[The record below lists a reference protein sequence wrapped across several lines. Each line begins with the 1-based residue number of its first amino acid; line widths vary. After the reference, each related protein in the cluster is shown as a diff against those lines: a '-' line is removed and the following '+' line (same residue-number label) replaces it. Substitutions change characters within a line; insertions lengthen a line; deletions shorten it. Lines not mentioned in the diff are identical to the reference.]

1 MPSNL
6 QVKNSIKVIF
16 KDLNPLK
23 GFAVRSRRPARN
35 VSDMAQ
41 TFLPLIQGVASA
53 IPIAGPPTQAV
64 ISGLLS
70 ILQLIDRRSQNKA
83 DLACLA
89 SRLRQLSLH
98 LYNAPITQDP
108 LEQGRRD
115 SIFKILQETFEELT
129 KLQNCR
135 PESAS
140 ITQAIARCSNQIDR
154 YLVDCLV
161 VFYCLKIFGV
171 YSPFHFTHEALA
183 ILLRKQQDSV
193 GPQLTAAVALDCVTL
208 MDATGHEHR
217 ISVTF
222 CTSFQQLNV
231 TLQALFTRDSI
242 EARLQRRYMEQG
254 QYDLCIDDDKQVTRL
269 TNHEWPGIEAGTTI
283 VMRVVFEEAKADFGV
298 KRKCHFCGAVNHI
311 DNKYSLQRHAGSS
324 IDW

>member
-1 MPSNL
+1 MPFHL
-6 QVKNSIKVIF
+6 QVKNSIKVTL
-16 KDLNPLK
+16 KDLNLLK

-41 TFLPLIQGVASA
+41 TFLPLIQGVSGA
-53 IPIAGPPTQAV
+53 IPIAGSPMQAA
-64 ISGLLS
+64 ISGLLT
-70 ILQLIDRRSQNKA
+70 ILQLID
-83 DLACLA
+83 
-89 SRLRQLSLH
+89 
-98 LYNAPITQDP
+98 DP

-115 SIFKILQETFEELT
+115 SIFKTFEELIR
-129 KLQNCR
+129 LQNCR

-140 ITQAIARCSNQIDR
+140 VTQAIARCSNQIDR
-154 YLVDCLV
+154 YLADYSV
-161 VFYCLKIFGV
+161 VFYCLKIFWRV
-171 YSPFHFTHEALA
+171 LTTSLYSRSAGNSTTEAA
-183 ILLRKQQDSV
+183 GFR
-193 GPQLTAAVALDCVTL
+193 GTAVNR
-208 MDATGHEHR
+208 HEHR

-283 VMRVVFEEAKADFGV
+283 VMRVVFEEEKADFGV
-298 KRKCHFCGAVNHI
+298 KRKCHFCRIRFSAMLVARSIVEYANDDFRSPRSSRAKRSTQSSDI
-311 DNKYSLQRHAGSS
+311 DSDSRTEAEMHLIRNFYVQRTY
-324 IDW
+324 